1 MAASLL
7 QDVMLASVTLTVV
20 LFGIGLVLFVAL
32 APLLLYK
39 CCISSWLWSAVIL
52 PIENAACDSHGHV
65 NYWIDLLGIVLVLVL
80 IQVVHLRC
88 LWRSTRYLAVFRF
101 IVLPI
106 RKLVLPLVMFTARV
120 ESIREETP
128 TLYFD
133 VRQDQLQQGGLSAQ
147 PITLQTPLLS
157 STDTND
163 LSGDVDGTI
172 GSNRD
177 QLSQRQQQQQEEPQ
191 QQNKRRKNRL
201 RRYKQ
206 MERAYLRDGI
216 RHEWGWSESTLN
228 LSQVVPVMWEH
239 ERRMCAAANTSA
251 RNDDGDSN
259 GGTGDDKKGSVV
271 EEFLKRFLVV
281 TVVPDGIL
289 DFYYVKPTF
298 SSPND
303 VVNGAGQRLRRHH
316 GQQSQ
321 PEEIL
326 CCAQLSVQQGRV
338 LHWFMYFAL
347 DSVTRS
353 GIWFHGIGTAIERA
367 RRITNVEYCNG
378 QTHQTQSKRNAG
390 FDVAQ
395 HTDQGV
401 LSQLYPW
408 SFTCTPPKERVDVT
422 LWPSPQQT
430 SAGVSNGASQQDS

>member
-20 LFGIGLVLFVAL
+20 LFGIGLVLFVAF

-39 CCISSWLWSAVIL
+39 CCISAWLWSTVIL
-52 PIENAACDSHGHV
+52 PTENAACDSHSHV
-65 NYWIDLLGIVLVLVL
+65 NYWIDLMGITLVLVF

-88 LWRSTRYLAVFRF
+88 LWKSTRYLAVFRF
-101 IVLPI
+101 LVLPI

-120 ESIREETP
+120 ESIREKTP
-128 TLYFD
+128 TLYVD
-133 VRQDQLQQGGLSAQ
+133 VRQEQLQQGGLSAQ

-157 STDTND
+157 STDT
-163 LSGDVDGTI
+163 SGNVDGPI

-177 QLSQRQQQQQEEPQ
+177 QLSQEEPQ
-191 QQNKRRKNRL
+191 EQNKRRKNRL

-206 MERAYLRDGI
+206 MERAYRRDGI

-251 RNDDGDSN
+251 RNDDG
-259 GGTGDDKKGSVV
+259 TGDDKKGGVV

-281 TVVPDGIL
+281 TVIPDGVF
-289 DFYYVKPTF
+289 DFYYVKPT
-298 SSPND
+298 SSSLQND
-303 VVNGAGQRLRRHH
+303 AVNGGDQLPQA
-316 GQQSQ
+316 
-321 PEEIL
+321 EEIL
-326 CCAQLSVQQGRV
+326 CCVQLSVQQGRA
-338 LHWFMYFAL
+338 LHWFMYFSL

-367 RRITNVEYCNG
+367 RRIPNVEYCNG

-390 FDVAQ
+390 FDVAE

-408 SFTCTPPKERVDVT
+408 SFTSTPPIDCVDVT

-430 SAGVSNGASQQDS
+430 SAGASNGDFPIVGFAPLRRPGIG